1 MSKSCLNSTA
11 KEQVRI
17 ELKEYIPSESELEAT
32 AEIFSVFG
40 DVTRLKIISALLI
53 RELCVC
59 EIAASLHLSDS
70 AISHQLKLLKQARLV
85 KHRRASNKIYY
96 SLDDEH
102 IEHIFAEG
110 LKHVRE

>member
-1 MSKSCLNSTA
+1 M
-11 KEQVRI
+11 
-17 ELKEYIPSESELEAT
+17 ELKKHIPSERELEAT

-53 RELCVC
+53 REMCVC
-59 EIAASLHLSDS
+59 EIAASLQLSDS
-70 AISHQLKLLKQARLV
+70 AISHQLKLLKQDRLV
-85 KHRRASNKIYY
+85 KNRRASNKIYY